1 VRPIR
6 WPRIVLALAACF
18 FAGAEMAL
26 PPRIAAATQAT
37 GPATPATDQ
46 KSQQPADSPRALLD
60 KYCVSCHNGRLKTAG
75 LVLDRDAADVGNVA
89 ARGELWEKV
98 LRKVRTQAMPPTGS
112 RRPSPAEYA
121 ALTTSLEQ
129 ALDSAAAAHPNPG
142 RPTAHRLNR
151 AEYALAIRD
160 LLGVD
165 VDVRSMLPADDS
177 GYGFDNVADV
187 LSVSPGL
194 LERYMLAAGKV
205 GRVAVGDPTIPVAT
219 ATYRV
224 PPLSAQTDRMSE
236 DLPFASRGG
245 LSVRHTFPLDGEY
258 VVKVR
263 LQRTYTELIRGMADP
278 HQLEVRVNRR
288 LVKQFD
294 VGGLASRPPADVLKY
309 LQRAD
314 EGLEVRFAAKAG
326 GALVAAD
333 FVKEPKLAEGIYVP
347 SPPLASFE
355 FSGKTDSEA
364 AIDSIQIT
372 GPYNG
377 ARPDASPSRRNIFVC
392 QPETPASEDGPASAK
407 AAARPRRS
415 SPETQASED
424 GCARRIVS
432 TLARRA
438 YRRPVRPEEVDA
450 LLRLYEQGRAEG
462 GFDNGIEW
470 VIERVLVAPDFLFR
484 IEPEPANA
492 RPGTPY
498 RISDLALASRLS
510 FFLWS
515 SIPDDELLGLAER
528 GRLHEPSTLD
538 AQVRRMLADDRAGA
552 LIANF
557 AGQWLYLRNLRGH
570 APDPDLFVDFDD
582 NLREAFQRETELFLQ
597 SQLRDDRSVI
607 DLLRANYTFVNERLA
622 RHYGISGIYGSHF
635 RRVVLPDDRRAGLLG
650 QGSILTV
657 TSYAHRTSPVVRGK
671 WLLEN
676 LLGAPP
682 PPPPANVPA
691 LKENNEGGRPTSVR
705 ERLEEHRKNPVCAS
719 CHSRMDPLGF
729 ALENFDAIGRW
740 RSVDESGKPVDASGV
755 LPDGTKFD
763 GPAEFRRV
771 LLTHHDEFVSTL
783 TEKLLT
789 YALGRGLESYDMPAV
804 RAILRQAKAD
814 DDRWSSLIRG
824 IVASVPFQ
832 MAMPVPRAA
841 VAAARGLPQ

>member
-6 WPRIVLALAACF
+6 RLRIVFGLGACLLVAA
-18 FAGAEMAL
+18 AAA
-26 PPRIAAATQAT
+26 PPPPVHAATQN
-37 GPATPATDQ
+37 TDR
-46 KSQQPADSPRALLD
+46 SSQPAGDPPRALLD
-60 KYCVSCHNGRLKTAG
+60 KYCVSCHNARLRTAG
-75 LVLDRDAADVGNVA
+75 LVLDRDTADVGNVA
-89 ARGELWEKV
+89 ANGELWEKV
-98 LRKVRTQAMPPTGS
+98 LRKVRTQAMPPTGV
-112 RRPSPAEYA
+112 RRPTPAEYDT
-121 ALTTSLEQ
+121 LTASLER
-129 ALDSAAAAHPNPG
+129 ALDAAAAAHPNPG

-151 AEYALAIRD
+151 AEYALAVRD

-194 LERYMLAAGKV
+194 LERYILAAGKI
-205 GRVAVGDPTIPVAT
+205 GRVAVGDPTIPVT
-219 ATYRV
+219 IATYRV
-224 PPLSAQTDRMSE
+224 PPLYAQNDRMSE
-236 DLPFASRGG
+236 ELPFASRGG
-245 LSVRHTFPLDGEY
+245 LSVRHTFPVDGEY
-258 VVKVR
+258 ILKVR
-263 LQRTYTELIRGMADP
+263 LQRTYTEIIRGMAEP

-294 VGGLASRPPADVLKY
+294 VGGLAGRPAGEQLNY
-309 LQRAD
+309 LRSAD

-326 GALVAAD
+326 SALVAAD

-347 SPPLASFE
+347 APPLASFE
-355 FSGKTDSEA
+355 FSGKADSEA
-364 AIDSIQIT
+364 AIDSIQVT

-377 ARPDASPSRRNIFVC
+377 TRPDLSPSRRKIFVC
-392 QPETPASEDGPASAK
+392 QPATVGEESV
-407 AAARPRRS
+407 
-415 SPETQASED
+415 
-424 GCARRIVS
+424 CARRIVS

-438 YRRPVRPEEVDA
+438 YRRPVKLEEVDA
-450 LLRLYEQGRAEG
+450 LLRLYEQGRAEN

-484 IEPEPANA
+484 IEPQPAAA
-492 RPGTPY
+492 RPDTPY
-498 RISDLALASRLS
+498 RISDVALASRLS

-528 GRLHEPSTLD
+528 GRLHEPATLD
-538 AQVRRMLADDRAGA
+538 GQVRRMLADDRASA
-552 LIANF
+552 LVTNF

-582 NLREAFQRETELFLQ
+582 NLREAFQRETELFLA
-597 SQLRDDRSVI
+597 SQLHEDRSVV
-607 DLLRANYTFVNERLA
+607 DLLRANYTFLNERLA
-622 RHYGISGIYGSHF
+622 KHYGIPGIYGSHF

-691 LKENNEGGRPTSVR
+691 LKENNEGGKPTSVR

-719 CHSRMDPLGF
+719 CHARMDPLGF

-755 LPDGTKFD
+755 LPDGTKFQ

-771 LLTHHDEFVSTL
+771 LLAHRDEFVGTL

-804 RAILRQAKAD
+804 RAILRQARAD
-814 DDRWSSLIRG
+814 DDRWSSLARG
-824 IVASVPFQ
+824 IVESVPFQ
-832 MAMPVPRAA
+832 MALPVPRGA
-841 VAAARGLPQ
+841 VAADARRVQP

>member
-1 VRPIR
+1 
-6 WPRIVLALAACF
+6 VLGLAACL

-26 PPRIAAATQAT
+26 PPRIAAVAPTTQQDNQQS
-37 GPATPATDQ
+37 TDA
-46 KSQQPADSPRALLD
+46 SRALLD
-60 KYCVSCHNGRLKTAG
+60 KYCVSCHNARLRTAG
-75 LVLDRDAADVGNVA
+75 LVLDRDTADLSNVA
-89 ARGELWEKV
+89 AKDELWEKV

-112 RRPSPAEYA
+112 RRPTAVEYA
-121 ALTTSLEQ
+121 SLTASLEH

-194 LERYMLAAGKV
+194 LERYILAAGKV
-205 GRVAVGDPTIPVAT
+205 GRIAVGDPTIPVSI

-224 PPLSAQTDRMSE
+224 PPLYAQSDRMSE
-236 DLPFASRGG
+236 ELPFASRGG
-245 LSVRHTFPLDGEY
+245 LSVRHTFPVDGEY
-258 VVKVR
+258 ILKVR
-263 LQRTYTELIRGMADP
+263 LQRTYTEIIRGMGEP

-288 LVKQFD
+288 LVKQFE
-294 VGGLASRPPADVLKY
+294 VGGAAGRAGGDQLNYIRNAD
-309 LQRAD
+309 D
-314 EGLEVRFAAKAG
+314 GLEVRFAAKAG
-326 GALVAAD
+326 SALVAAD

-347 SPPLASFE
+347 APPLASFE
-355 FSGKTDSEA
+355 FSGKADSEA

-377 ARPDASPSRRNIFVC
+377 TRPDVSPSRRKIFVC
-392 QPETPASEDGPASAK
+392 QPATRAEEPACG
-407 AAARPRRS
+407 
-415 SPETQASED
+415 
-424 GCARRIVS
+424 RRIVT

-438 YRRPVRPEEVDA
+438 YRRPVKPEEVDA
-450 LLRLYEQGRAEG
+450 LLRLYEQGRADG

-484 IEPEPANA
+484 IEPEPAGA
-492 RPGTPY
+492 QPGAPY

-515 SIPDDELLGLAER
+515 SIPDEELLGLAER
-528 GRLHEPSTLD
+528 GKLHEPATLD
-538 AQVRRMLADDRAGA
+538 AEVRRMLADDRAGA
-552 LIANF
+552 LITNF

-582 NLREAFQRETELFLQ
+582 NLREAFQRETELFLE
-597 SQLRDDRSVI
+597 SQLHEDRSVV
-607 DLLRANYTFVNERLA
+607 DLLRANYTFLNERLA
-622 RHYGISGIYGSHF
+622 RHYGIPGVYGSHF
-635 RRVVLPDDRRAGLLG
+635 RRVQLPDDRRAGLLG

-691 LKENNEGGRPTSVR
+691 LKENNEGGKPTSVR

-719 CHSRMDPLGF
+719 CHARMDPLGF

-740 RSVDESGKPVDASGV
+740 RAVDESGKPVDASGV
-755 LPDGTKFD
+755 LPDGTKFQ

-771 LLTHHDEFVSTL
+771 LLAHRDEFVSTL

-841 VAAARGLPQ
+841 VAADARRLPQ

>member
-6 WPRIVLALAACF
+6 WSGIALALVACF
-18 FAGAEMAL
+18 FAGTEMAL

-37 GPATPATDQ
+37 GHSTPDTSHATPATDQ

-60 KYCVSCHNGRLKTAG
+60 KYCVSCHNARLKTAG
-75 LVLDRDAADVGNVA
+75 LVLDRDAADAGNVA
-89 ARGELWEKV
+89 TQGELWEKV
-98 LRKVRTQAMPPTGS
+98 LRKVRTQAMPPAGS
-112 RRPSPAEYA
+112 RRPSAAEYA
-121 ALTTSLEQ
+121 TLTTSLEH
-129 ALDSAAAAHPNPG
+129 ALDAAAAAHPNPG

-194 LERYMLAAGKV
+194 LERYMLAAGHL
-205 GRVAVGDPTIPVAT
+205 GRVAVGDPTIPVAI

-224 PPLSAQTDRMSE
+224 PPLAAQTERMSE

-245 LSVRHTFPLDGEY
+245 LSVRHTFPVDGEY
-258 VVKVR
+258 VLKVR
-263 LQRTYTELIRGMADP
+263 LQRTYTELIRGMTDP

-288 LVKQFD
+288 LVKQFE
-294 VGGLASRPPADVLKY
+294 VGGLAGRPAGDLLKY
-309 LQRAD
+309 LQSAD
-314 EGLEVRFAAKAG
+314 EDLEVRFAAKAG
-326 GALVAAD
+326 SALVAAD

-347 SPPLASFE
+347 PPPLASFE

-377 ARPDASPSRRNIFVC
+377 TRPEASPSRQKIFVC
-392 QPETPASEDGPASAK
+392 QP
-407 AAARPRRS
+407 AA
-415 SPETQASED
+415 QADEPS
-424 GCARRIVS
+424 CARRIVS

-438 YRRPVRPEEVDA
+438 YRRPVKPEEVDA
-450 LLRLYEQGRAEG
+450 LLRLYEQGRAGG

-492 RPGTPY
+492 QPGTPY
-498 RISDLALASRLS
+498 RISDVALASRLS

-528 GRLHEPSTLD
+528 GRLHEPSILD
-538 AQVRRMLADDRAGA
+538 AQVRRMLADDRSGA
-552 LIANF
+552 LITNF

-597 SQLRDDRSVI
+597 SQLREDHSVI

-622 RHYGISGIYGSHF
+622 RHYGIPGIYGSHF

-691 LKENNEGGRPTSVR
+691 LKENNEGGRPASVR

-719 CHSRMDPLGF
+719 CHARMDPLGF

-755 LPDGTKFD
+755 LPDGTRFD

-771 LLTHHDEFVSTL
+771 LLAHADEFVTTV

-804 RAILRQAKAD
+804 RAILRQAKPD
-814 DDRWSSLIRG
+814 EDRWSSLIRG
-824 IVASVPFQ
+824 IVASVPFEN
-832 MAMPVPRAA
+832 AMPVPRAA
-841 VAAARGLPQ
+841 VAADARRVQE